1 MNHLS
6 QNVQYFFYFIRS
18 LGILFLKKSSKSDSQ
33 QFSMSKLYEK
43 KISGCPVFRFFGPQ
57 RELLDSHN
65 KVDGIEV
72 LFTSETPGQVCGWMR
87 CRLELMADGAK
98 KTKNAF
104 TDF

>member
-57 RELLDSHN
+57 RELLC
-65 KVDGIEV
+65 IV
-72 LFTSETPGQVCGWMR
+72 LSQRAEAMVGRGKMVR
-87 CRLELMADGAK
+87 NE
-98 KTKNAF
+98 AF
-104 TDF
+104 EDIRKQEIISGRSLFI

>member
-57 RELLDSHN
+57 RELLPDNGPDRGVAH
-65 KVDGIEV
+65 
-72 LFTSETPGQVCGWMR
+72 C
-87 CRLELMADGAK
+87 
-98 KTKNAF
+98 
-104 TDF
+104 